1 MTHLTSTVT
10 YITGACCAQF
20 SVRWRVCQC
29 NQWYFQKGHYKTRNG
44 MEERE
49 LRVHELQI
57 VNIKAVFAA
66 EKFNNRKKIL
76 NIAINITQQTQL

>member
-1 MTHLTSTVT
+1 
-10 YITGACCAQF
+10 
-20 SVRWRVCQC
+20 
-29 NQWYFQKGHYKTRNG
+29 

-76 NIAINITQQTQL
+76 NIAINITQQTQLWLLLAFAQK